1 MSRPLVDGPKYI
13 NFQFES
19 RRSCMEYM
27 ETITFHD
34 VDRDSRESLVVVVC
48 GGNSNSSNLK
58 IARRGVRVEGNK
70 QQALEKTCLSICAK
84 FKLAANTIQ

>member
-34 VDRDSRESLVVVVC
+34 VDRDSRLESLVVVVC

-58 IARRGVRVEGNK
+58 IARRGVLWRETTSTASTRYTVFQFAQN
-70 QQALEKTCLSICAK
+70 LS
-84 FKLAANTIQ
+84 

>member
-34 VDRDSRESLVVVVC
+34 VDRDSRESLEFGGGGVVA
-48 GGNSNSSNLK
+48 GTQTHP
-58 IARRGVRVEGNK
+58 I
-70 QQALEKTCLSICAK
+70 
-84 FKLAANTIQ
+84 